1 MYKDVHKE
9 KNKLVRVNARSCET
23 VVYQWYRSMIIQPN
37 FYRLFQTLVQDS
49 NNDLKLLFQTI
60 NDAVFKF

>member
-9 KNKLVRVNARSCET
+9 ENKLARVNARSCET
-23 VVYQWYRSMIIQPN
+23 YQWYRSMIIQPN
-37 FYRLFQTLVQDS
+37 FYRLFQTPVQDS

-60 NDAVFKF
+60 NCAVFKF